1 MRKERL
7 YADDEE
13 LEAEA
18 LLDAE
23 LEVEA
28 PPVMD
33 AELEAVTPDAE
44 LAADVSDADAIG
56 AVTDAPGPETVVSFT
71 KGLAMSGGWLVV
83 APMVKTQ
90 FAVGPV

>member
-23 LEVEA
+23 LEA

-33 AELEAVTPDAE
+33 AELEAVTPDTE
-44 LAADVSDADAIG
+44 LAADVSEADAIG